1 MSFLTPGYRHDRLH
15 RTCDCA
21 CGDTRPPGQRRTR
34 AMSVADPQM
43 LDAPEPA
50 EAWWRRLLRDP
61 AALVA
66 SVVLLVIVFCA
77 LAAPVIAPHDPF
89 ASSRA
94 IMQPPVWAA
103 RGDWLHPLG
112 TDGQGR
118 DMLSRLFYGT
128 RLTLIIGLVSVGVG
142 GAFGSIM
149 GLLAAF
155 RPGLDPWIMRFVDVM
170 LSFPAI
176 LLGLALVAVMG
187 PGAVPVIVALAV
199 ATVPDCARI
208 ARSVAVSVMQQD
220 YIEAGRALGLS
231 NFALFSRYLLRNCI
245 SSIMIFISLRF
256 GQIILIG
263 AALSFLGLG
272 ARPPTAEL
280 GMMAAQGR
288 DFLLFAPH
296 IAIIPSVLIFV
307 IVLAANVLG
316 DALRD
321 VLDPRLRS

>member
-1 MSFLTPGYRHDRLH
+1 MSIAEP
-15 RTCDCA
+15 
-21 CGDTRPPGQRRTR
+21 
-34 AMSVADPQM
+34 AD
-43 LDAPEPA
+43 LDAPAPSLP
-50 EAWWRRLLRDP
+50 WWRRLVHDP
-61 AALVA
+61 AAFVA
-66 SVVLLVIVFCA
+66 LIVLTIVVLCA
-77 LAAPVIAPHDPF
+77 ILAPLISPHDPY

-94 IMQPPVWAA
+94 VMQPPVWSD
-103 RGDWLHPLG
+103 RGAWLHPLG

-118 DMLSRLFYGT
+118 DILSRIFYGT
-128 RLTLIIGLVSVGVG
+128 RLTLLIGLVSVGLG
-142 GAFGSIM
+142 GVLGSLL

-155 RPGLDPWIMRFVDVM
+155 RPRLDPWVMRLVDVM

-176 LLGLALVAVMG
+176 LLGLALVAVFG
-187 PGAVPVIVALAV
+187 PGAIPVMIALAI

-208 ARSVAVSVMQQD
+208 ARSIAVSVMKQE
-220 YIEAGRALGLS
+220 YIEAGRAVGLS
-231 NFALFSRYLLRNCI
+231 DLALFTRYLLRNCI
-245 SSIMIFISLRF
+245 SSILIFISLRF

-272 ARPPTAEL
+272 AKPPQAEL

-296 IAIIPSVLIFV
+296 IAVIPSVMIFV

>member
-1 MSFLTPGYRHDRLH
+1 MTAALAPG
-15 RTCDCA
+15 A
-21 CGDTRPPGQRRTR
+21 
-34 AMSVADPQM
+34 
-43 LDAPEPA
+43 DAPA
-50 EAWWRRLLRDP
+50 AARAWWARLLRDP
-61 AALVA
+61 AAL
-66 SVVLLVIVFCA
+66 
-77 LAAPVIAPHDPF
+77 LAALVLTGIVAGAVLAPLLAPHDPY

-94 IMQPPVWAA
+94 VMQPPAWAEGGSWA
-103 RGDWLHPLG
+103 HPFG

-118 DMLSRLFYGT
+118 DMLSRLLFGT
-128 RLTLIIGLVSVGVG
+128 RLTLLIGLVSVALG
-142 GAFGSIM
+142 GAVGSFL

-155 RPGLDPWIMRFVDVM
+155 RPGIDPWVMRLVDVM

-176 LLGLALVAVMG
+176 LLGLALVAVF
-187 PGAVPVIVALAV
+187 GAGAGPVIIALAI

-208 ARSVAVSVMQQD
+208 ARSVAVGVMKQE
-220 YIEAGRALGLS
+220 YIEAGRAVGLGDA
-231 NFALFSRYLLRNCI
+231 ALFVRYLLRNAI
-245 SSIMIFISLRF
+245 SSIMIFLSLRF

-272 ARPPTAEL
+272 AKPPTAEL

-296 IAIIPSVLIFV
+296 IAVIPSVAIFV
-307 IVLAANVLG
+307 IVLTVNVLG

>member
-1 MSFLTPGYRHDRLH
+1 MSIAEPAG
-15 RTCDCA
+15 
-21 CGDTRPPGQRRTR
+21 
-34 AMSVADPQM
+34 
-43 LDAPEPA
+43 LDAPAPSLP
-50 EAWWRRLLRDP
+50 WWRRLVHDP
-61 AALVA
+61 AAFVA
-66 SVVLLVIVFCA
+66 LIVLTVIVFCA
-77 LAAPVIAPHDPF
+77 ILAPLISPHDPY

-94 IMQPPVWAA
+94 VMQPPVWSE
-103 RGDWLHPLG
+103 RGAWLHPLG

-118 DMLSRLFYGT
+118 DILSRIFYGT
-128 RLTLIIGLVSVGVG
+128 RLTLLIGLVSVGLG
-142 GAFGSIM
+142 GVLGSLL

-155 RPGLDPWIMRFVDVM
+155 RPRLDPWVMRLVDVM

-176 LLGLALVAVMG
+176 LLGLALVAVFG
-187 PGAVPVIVALAV
+187 PGAIPVMIALAI

-208 ARSVAVSVMQQD
+208 ARSIAVSVMKQE
-220 YIEAGRALGLS
+220 YIEAGRAVGLS
-231 NFALFSRYLLRNCI
+231 DLALFTRYLLRNCI
-245 SSIMIFISLRF
+245 SSILIFISLRF

-272 ARPPTAEL
+272 AKPPQAEL

-296 IAIIPSVLIFV
+296 IAVIPSVMIFV

>member
-1 MSFLTPGYRHDRLH
+1 MSIAEPAG
-15 RTCDCA
+15 
-21 CGDTRPPGQRRTR
+21 
-34 AMSVADPQM
+34 
-43 LDAPEPA
+43 LDAPAPSLP
-50 EAWWRRLLRDP
+50 WWRRLAYDP
-61 AALVA
+61 AAFVA
-66 SVVLLVIVFCA
+66 LIVLTVIVLCA
-77 LAAPVIAPHDPF
+77 ILAPLISPHDPY

-94 IMQPPVWAA
+94 VMQPPVWNE
-103 RGDWLHPLG
+103 RGAWLHPLG

-118 DMLSRLFYGT
+118 DILSRIFYGT
-128 RLTLIIGLVSVGVG
+128 RLTLLIGLVSVGLG
-142 GAFGSIM
+142 GVLGSLL

-155 RPGLDPWIMRFVDVM
+155 RPRLDPWVMRLVDVM

-176 LLGLALVAVMG
+176 LLGLALVAVFG
-187 PGAVPVIVALAV
+187 PGAIPVMIALAI

-208 ARSVAVSVMQQD
+208 ARSIAVSVMKQE
-220 YIEAGRALGLS
+220 YIEAGRAVGLS
-231 NFALFSRYLLRNCI
+231 DLALFTRYLLRNCI
-245 SSIMIFISLRF
+245 SSILIFISLRF

-272 ARPPTAEL
+272 AKPPQAEL

-296 IAIIPSVLIFV
+296 IAVIPSVMIFV

>member
-1 MSFLTPGYRHDRLH
+1 MTGSARATAPAATP
-15 RTCDCA
+15 A
-21 CGDTRPPGQRRTR
+21 RPEPS
-34 AMSVADPQM
+34 AA
-43 LDAPEPA
+43 DAPAPVL
-50 EAWWRRLLRDP
+50 AWWKRLLRDP
-61 AALVA
+61 AALLA
-66 SVVLLVIVFCA
+66 AVVLVLIA
-77 LAAPVIAPHDPF
+77 LAAVLAPVISPHDPF
-89 ASSRA
+89 ASSRS
-94 IMQPPVWAA
+94 IMTPPVWNA
-103 RGDWLHPLG
+103 GGSWLHPMG

-128 RLTLIIGLVSVGVG
+128 RLTLIIGLVSVGLG
-142 GAFGSIM
+142 GVLGSFM
-149 GLLAAF
+149 GLMAAF
-155 RPGLDPWIMRFVDVM
+155 RPGLDPWVMRLVDVM

-176 LLGLALVAVMG
+176 LLGLALVAVIG
-187 PGAVPVIVALAV
+187 PGAVPVVIALAV

-208 ARSVAVSVMQQD
+208 ARSIAVTVMKQD

-231 NFALFSRYLLRNCI
+231 NAALFMRYLLRNSI
-245 SSIMIFISLRF
+245 SSIMIFISMRF

-296 IAIIPSVLIFV
+296 IAVIPSVAIFV
-307 IVLAANVLG
+307 IVLAANILG

-321 VLDPRLRS
+321 VLDPRLRG

>member
-1 MSFLTPGYRHDRLH
+1 MSAVDANELAP
-15 RTCDCA
+15 A
-21 CGDTRPPGQRRTR
+21 E
-34 AMSVADPQM
+34 ANAKN
-43 LDAPEPA
+43 LDAPAPVRP
-50 EAWWRRLLRDP
+50 WWQRLLRDP
-61 AALVA
+61 AALLA
-66 SVVLLVIVFCA
+66 AAILLIIVFCA
-77 LAAPVIAPHDPF
+77 ILAPLLAPHDPF

-94 IMQPPVWAA
+94 VMQPPVWQD
-103 RGDWLHPLG
+103 RGDWTHPLG
-112 TDGQGR
+112 ADGQGR

-128 RLTLIIGLVSVGVG
+128 RLTLIIGLVSVGIGGIVG
-142 GAFGSIM
+142 SFFGLI
-149 GLLAAF
+149 AAF
-155 RPGLDPWIMRFVDVM
+155 KPRLDPWIMRLVDVM

-176 LLGLALVAVMG
+176 LLGLALVAMTG
-187 PGAVPVIVALAV
+187 PGAVPVVIALAV

-208 ARSVAVSVMQQD
+208 ARSVAVTVMQQD
-220 YIEAGRALGLS
+220 YMDAGRALGLS
-231 NFALFSRYLLRNCI
+231 NTALFLKYLLRNCI
-245 SSIMIFISLRF
+245 SSVMIFISMRF

-296 IAIIPSVLIFV
+296 IAVLPSLLIFV
-307 IVLAANVLG
+307 IVLAANILG

>member
-1 MSFLTPGYRHDRLH
+1 
-15 RTCDCA
+15 
-21 CGDTRPPGQRRTR
+21 
-34 AMSVADPQM
+34 MSVADPEM
-43 LDAPEPA
+43 LDAPAPMRP
-50 EAWWRRLLRDP
+50 WWQRLLCDP
-61 AALVA
+61 AALLAV
-66 SVVLLVIVFCA
+66 VVLVLIVIGAVF
-77 LAAPVIAPHDPF
+77 APLLAPHDPF
-89 ASSRA
+89 ASSRS
-94 IMQPPVWAA
+94 IMTPPIWDA
-103 RGDWLHPLG
+103 RGTWEHPLG

-128 RLTLIIGLVSVGVG
+128 RLTLIIGLVSVGLG
-142 GAFGSIM
+142 GVLGSFM
-149 GLLAAF
+149 GLMAAF
-155 RPGLDPWIMRFVDVM
+155 RPRLDPWVMRLVDVM

-176 LLGLALVAVMG
+176 LLGLALVAVTG
-187 PGAVPVIVALAV
+187 PGAVPVVIALAV

-208 ARSVAVSVMQQD
+208 ARSIAVTVMQQD

-231 NFALFSRYLLRNCI
+231 DLALFNRYLLRNAI
-245 SSIMIFISLRF
+245 SSIMIFISMRF

-296 IAIIPSVLIFV
+296 IAVIPSVLIFV
-307 IVLAANVLG
+307 IVLAANILG

>member
-1 MSFLTPGYRHDRLH
+1 MT
-15 RTCDCA
+15 
-21 CGDTRPPGQRRTR
+21 
-34 AMSVADPQM
+34 VADAQI
-43 LDAPEPA
+43 LDAPQPIA
-50 EAWWRRLLRDP
+50 IWWRRLLQDP
-61 AALVA
+61 AALIALMILGGVA
-66 SVVLLVIVFCA
+66 LCA
-77 LAAPVIAPHDPF
+77 AAAPLIAPHDPF

-94 IMQPPVWAA
+94 VMQPPVWAA
-103 RGDWLHPLG
+103 KGDWVHPLG

-128 RLTLIIGLVSVGVG
+128 RLTLIIGLVSVGIG
-142 GAFGSIM
+142 GAFGSLM

-155 RPGLDPWIMRFVDVM
+155 RPGLDPWIMRCADVM

-176 LLGLALVAVMG
+176 LLGLAFVAVMG
-187 PGAVPVIVALAV
+187 PGALPVVVALAV

-220 YIEAGRALGLS
+220 YVEAGRAVGLS
-231 NFALFSRYLLRNCI
+231 DLALFSRYLLRNCI

-307 IVLAANVLG
+307 MVLAANVLG

>member
-1 MSFLTPGYRHDRLH
+1 MSIAEPVD
-15 RTCDCA
+15 
-21 CGDTRPPGQRRTR
+21 
-34 AMSVADPQM
+34 
-43 LDAPEPA
+43 LDALAPSLP
-50 EAWWRRLLRDP
+50 WWRRLVRDP
-61 AALVA
+61 AAFLA
-66 SVVLLVIVFCA
+66 LIVLTIIVLCA
-77 LAAPVIAPHDPF
+77 IFAPLISPHDPY

-94 IMQPPVWAA
+94 VMQPPVWSD
-103 RGDWLHPLG
+103 RGAWLHPFG

-118 DMLSRLFYGT
+118 DILSRIFYGT
-128 RLTLIIGLVSVGVG
+128 RLTLLIGLVSVGLG
-142 GAFGSIM
+142 GVLGSLL

-155 RPGLDPWIMRFVDVM
+155 RPRLDPWVMRLVDVM

-176 LLGLALVAVMG
+176 LLGLALVAVFG
-187 PGAVPVIVALAV
+187 PGAIPVMIALAI

-208 ARSVAVSVMQQD
+208 ARSIAVSVMKQE
-220 YIEAGRALGLS
+220 YIEAGRAVGLS
-231 NFALFSRYLLRNCI
+231 DLALFTRYLLRNCI
-245 SSIMIFISLRF
+245 SSILIFISLRF

-272 ARPPTAEL
+272 AKPPQAEL

-296 IAIIPSVLIFV
+296 IAVIPSVMIFV

>member
-1 MSFLTPGYRHDRLH
+1 MSI
-15 RTCDCA
+15 
-21 CGDTRPPGQRRTR
+21 
-34 AMSVADPQM
+34 ADPEV
-43 LDAPEPA
+43 LDAPAPVLP
-50 EAWWRRLLRDP
+50 WWQRLLRDP
-61 AALVA
+61 AALA
-66 SVVLLVIVFCA
+66 AALVLLVVGICA
-77 LAAPVIAPHDPF
+77 VAAPVIAPHDPF

-94 IMQPPVWAA
+94 IMQPPVWAE
-103 RGDWLHPLG
+103 RGDWLYPLG

-142 GAFGSIM
+142 GAFGSLM

-155 RPGLDPWIMRFVDVM
+155 QPRLDPWVMRFVDVM

-187 PGAVPVIVALAV
+187 PGAVPVVVALAV

-208 ARSVAVSVMQQD
+208 ARSIAVSVMKQD
-220 YIEAGRALGLS
+220 YMEAGRALGVS
-231 NFALFSRYLLRNCI
+231 SMTLFTRYLLANCI

>member
-1 MSFLTPGYRHDRLH
+1 M
-15 RTCDCA
+15 
-21 CGDTRPPGQRRTR
+21 
-34 AMSVADPQM
+34 
-43 LDAPEPA
+43 DAPEPIRP
-50 EAWWRRLLRDP
+50 WWQRLIRDP
-61 AALVA
+61 AALLA
-66 SVVLLVIVFCA
+66 AVVLFVIVVCA
-77 LAAPVIAPHDPF
+77 IAAPWIAPHDPF

-94 IMQPPVWAA
+94 VMKPPVWNA
-103 RGDWLHPLG
+103 RGDWAYILG

-128 RLTLIIGLVSVGVG
+128 RLTLIIGLVSVGIG
-142 GAFGSIM
+142 GVLGSFL

-155 RPGLDPWIMRFVDVM
+155 RPGFDPFVMRFVDIM

-176 LLGLALVAVMG
+176 LLGLALVAVLG
-187 PGAVPVIVALAV
+187 PGAGPVIIALAI
-199 ATVPDCARI
+199 ASVPDCARI
-208 ARSVAVSVMQQD
+208 ARSIAVSVMKQE

-231 NFALFSRYLLRNCI
+231 NMALFTRYLLRNSI

-288 DFLLFAPH
+288 DFLLYAPH
-296 IAIIPSVLIFV
+296 IAVIPSVLIFV

>member
-1 MSFLTPGYRHDRLH
+1 MSI
-15 RTCDCA
+15 
-21 CGDTRPPGQRRTR
+21 
-34 AMSVADPQM
+34 VDPEL
-43 LDAPEPA
+43 LDAPAPVL
-50 EAWWRRLLRDP
+50 AWWRRLLRDP
-61 AALVA
+61 AA
-66 SVVLLVIVFCA
+66 VLAAIVLVIIVICA
-77 LAAPVIAPHDPF
+77 VLAPLLAPHDPF

-94 IMQPPVWAA
+94 VMQPPIWDA
-103 RGDWLHPLG
+103 RGTWAHPLG

-118 DMLSRLFYGT
+118 DMLSRIYYGT
-128 RLTLIIGLVSVGVG
+128 RLTLIIGLVSVGIG
-142 GAFGSIM
+142 GVLGSFM
-149 GLLAAF
+149 GLMAAF
-155 RPGLDPWIMRFVDVM
+155 RPRLDPWVMRLVDVL

-176 LLGLALVAVMG
+176 LLGLALVAITG
-187 PGAVPVIVALAV
+187 PGAAPVVIALAV

-208 ARSVAVSVMQQD
+208 ARSIAVTVMQQD
-220 YIEAGRALGLS
+220 YMEAGRALGLPEAS
-231 NFALFSRYLLRNCI
+231 LFTRYLLRNAI
-245 SSIMIFISLRF
+245 SSVMIFISMRF

-296 IAIIPSVLIFV
+296 IAVIPSVLIFV
-307 IVLAANVLG
+307 IVLAANILG

>member
-1 MSFLTPGYRHDRLH
+1 MSIAEP
-15 RTCDCA
+15 
-21 CGDTRPPGQRRTR
+21 
-34 AMSVADPQM
+34 AD
-43 LDAPEPA
+43 LDAPAPSLP
-50 EAWWRRLLRDP
+50 WWRRLVHDP
-61 AALVA
+61 AAFVA
-66 SVVLLVIVFCA
+66 LIVLTIVVLCA
-77 LAAPVIAPHDPF
+77 ILAPLISPHDPY

-94 IMQPPVWAA
+94 VMQPPVWSD
-103 RGDWLHPLG
+103 RGAWLHPLG

-118 DMLSRLFYGT
+118 DILSRIFYGT
-128 RLTLIIGLVSVGVG
+128 RLTLLIGLVSVGLG
-142 GAFGSIM
+142 GVLGSFL

-155 RPGLDPWIMRFVDVM
+155 RPRLDPWVMRLVDVM

-176 LLGLALVAVMG
+176 LLGLALVAVFG
-187 PGAVPVIVALAV
+187 PGAIPVMIALAI

-208 ARSVAVSVMQQD
+208 ARSIAVSVMKQE
-220 YIEAGRALGLS
+220 YIEAGRAVGLS
-231 NFALFSRYLLRNCI
+231 DLALFTRYLLRNCI
-245 SSIMIFISLRF
+245 SSILIFISLRF

-272 ARPPTAEL
+272 AKPPQAEL

-296 IAIIPSVLIFV
+296 IAVIPSVMIFV

>member
-1 MSFLTPGYRHDRLH
+1 MSIAEP
-15 RTCDCA
+15 
-21 CGDTRPPGQRRTR
+21 
-34 AMSVADPQM
+34 AD
-43 LDAPEPA
+43 LDAPAPSLS
-50 EAWWRRLLRDP
+50 WWRRLVRDP
-61 AALVA
+61 AAFVA
-66 SVVLLVIVFCA
+66 LIVLTVIVLCA
-77 LAAPVIAPHDPF
+77 ILAPLISPHDPY

-94 IMQPPVWAA
+94 VMQPPVWNE
-103 RGDWLHPLG
+103 RGAWLHPLG

-118 DMLSRLFYGT
+118 DILSRIFYGT
-128 RLTLIIGLVSVGVG
+128 RLTLLIGLVSVGLG
-142 GAFGSIM
+142 GVLGSLL

-155 RPGLDPWIMRFVDVM
+155 RPRLDPWVMRLVDVM

-176 LLGLALVAVMG
+176 LLGLALVAVFG
-187 PGAVPVIVALAV
+187 PGAVPVMIALAI

-208 ARSVAVSVMQQD
+208 ARSIAVSVMKQE
-220 YIEAGRALGLS
+220 YIEAGRAVGLS
-231 NFALFSRYLLRNCI
+231 DLALFTRYLLRNCI
-245 SSIMIFISLRF
+245 SSILIFISLRF

-272 ARPPTAEL
+272 AKPPQAEL

-296 IAIIPSVLIFV
+296 IAVIPSVMIFI

>member
-1 MSFLTPGYRHDRLH
+1 MIPM
-15 RTCDCA
+15 
-21 CGDTRPPGQRRTR
+21 R
-34 AMSVADPQM
+34 AHVRS
-43 LDAPEPA
+43 
-50 EAWWRRLLRDP
+50 
-61 AALVA
+61 
-66 SVVLLVIVFCA
+66 C
-77 LAAPVIAPHDPF
+77 
-89 ASSRA
+89 
-94 IMQPPVWAA
+94 QPPVWAE
-103 RGDWLHPLG
+103 RGDWTHILG

-128 RLTLIIGLVSVGVG
+128 RLTLIIGIVSVGLG
-142 GAFGSIM
+142 GVLGSLM

-155 RPGLDPWIMRFVDVM
+155 RPGLDPWVMRLVDVM

-176 LLGLALVAVMG
+176 LLGLALVAVFG
-187 PGAVPVIVALAV
+187 PGAFPVVLALAV

-208 ARSVAVSVMQQD
+208 ARSIAVSVMKQE
-220 YIEAGRALGLS
+220 YIEAGRAVGLS
-231 NFALFSRYLLRNCI
+231 DMTLFTRYLLRNYI

-272 ARPPTAEL
+272 ARPPVAEL

-296 IAIIPSVLIFV
+296 IAVIPSVMIFV
-307 IVLAANVLG
+307 IVLAANLLG

>member
-1 MSFLTPGYRHDRLH
+1 MSAAETDAADTP
-15 RTCDCA
+15 A
-21 CGDTRPPGQRRTR
+21 PTR
-34 AMSVADPQM
+34 AWY
-43 LDAPEPA
+43 L
-50 EAWWRRLLRDP
+50 RLMRDP
-61 AALVA
+61 SALVA
-66 SVVLLVIVFCA
+66 ALFLLAVCVVAV
-77 LAAPVIAPHDPF
+77 AAPVLSPHDPF
-89 ASSRA
+89 ASSRSV
-94 IMQPPVWAA
+94 MVPPVWAET
-103 RGDWLHPLG
+103 GSWTHPLG

-118 DMLSRLFYGT
+118 DILSRIFWGT
-128 RLTLIIGLVSVGVG
+128 RLTLVIGLVSVGIG
-142 GAFGSIM
+142 GFLGSLL

-155 RPGLDPWIMRFVDVM
+155 RPGLDPWVMRLVDVM

-176 LLGLALVAVMG
+176 LLGLALVAVLG
-187 PGAVPVIVALAV
+187 PGAGPVIVALAI

-208 ARSVAVSVMQQD
+208 ARSIAVSVMNQE
-220 YIEAGRALGLS
+220 YIEAGRALGLP
-231 NFALFSRYLLRNCI
+231 ARQLFLRYLLRNCV

-256 GQIILIG
+256 GQVILIG

-296 IAIIPSVLIFV
+296 IAVIPSVMIFL
-307 IVLAANVLG
+307 IVLTANVLG

>member
-1 MSFLTPGYRHDRLH
+1 
-15 RTCDCA
+15 
-21 CGDTRPPGQRRTR
+21 
-34 AMSVADPQM
+34 MSVVDPEM
-43 LDAPEPA
+43 LDAPAPMRP
-50 EAWWRRLLRDP
+50 WWQRLLRDP
-61 AALVA
+61 AALLA
-66 SVVLLVIVFCA
+66 AVVLVLIVICA
-77 LAAPVIAPHDPF
+77 ILAPLLAPHDPF
-89 ASSRA
+89 ASSRS
-94 IMQPPVWAA
+94 IMTPPIWDA
-103 RGDWLHPLG
+103 RGTWAHPLG

-128 RLTLIIGLVSVGVG
+128 RLTLIIGLVAVGIG
-142 GAFGSIM
+142 GVLGSFM
-149 GLLAAF
+149 GLMAAF
-155 RPGLDPWIMRFVDVM
+155 RPRLDPWVMRLVDVM

-176 LLGLALVAVMG
+176 LLGLALVAVTG
-187 PGAVPVIVALAV
+187 PGAVPVVIALAV

-208 ARSVAVSVMQQD
+208 ARSIAVTVMQQD

-231 NFALFSRYLLRNCI
+231 DLALFNRYLLRNAI
-245 SSIMIFISLRF
+245 SSIMIFISMRF

-296 IAIIPSVLIFV
+296 IAVIPSVLIFV
-307 IVLAANVLG
+307 IVLAANILG